1 MSARGAKR
9 VNQLGRRP
17 PSGSRFQEPE
27 PDQWSENAS
36 LHGAGTKVPL
46 RLQNAGHGRRA
57 KPRECLSRQPI
68 VCRCR
73 KRPQDDTHLALGPR
87 IERVSVEIG
96 KVDVPECDMEQEGLQ
111 GSVLLGCEHS
121 STQRRRYQLSAIRS
135 EKLRRLSQNA
145 NEMQRQEVWLVYDLL
160 KPQQLSLVVIWRLD
174 DPEHLLDHGAG
185 QVAGR
190 SQFQSTGLGCSSKQ
204 E

>member
-46 RLQNAGHGRRA
+46 RLQNADHGRRA
-57 KPRECLSRQPI
+57 KPGECLSRQPI

-73 KRPQDDTHLALGPR
+73 KRPQDDTHFALGPR

-96 KVDVPECDMEQEGLQ
+96 KVHVPESDMKQEGLQ
-111 GSVLLGCEHS
+111 GSVLSCCQHPP
-121 STQRRRYQLSAIRS
+121 TQRRRYQLSAMRPDELRS
-135 EKLRRLSQNA
+135 LRQDA
-145 NEMQRQEVWLVYDLL
+145 NEM
-160 KPQQLSLVVIWRLD
+160 
-174 DPEHLLDHGAG
+174 
-185 QVAGR
+185 
-190 SQFQSTGLGCSSKQ
+190 
-204 E
+204 